1 MSDGCLGV
9 SDCLNIASKSHNMGL
24 LGENSMFF
32 AILYIQFWFVPVSV
46 MAVLNQCH
54 HSLSQLFTVQ
64 SVDKSELFAHS
75 SLVKRGLSL

>member
-1 MSDGCLGV
+1 
-9 SDCLNIASKSHNMGL
+9 
-24 LGENSMFF
+24 MFF